1 MSELGRTGQV
11 AKAVD
16 EREARVLGDRRDR
29 RPPVDTRTNTPVFAS
44 GRANARLR
52 RLGEHTV
59 QIGYEPELF
68 LRLGERGR
76 LGGSAVLVVHS
87 EFDYRLSCPNRC
99 VIVCSM
105 VSAARAGLGGSRR
118 HPDRHHHITP
128 RHRHHRR
135 DAATRAPDATR
146 SAPRTSPADALS
158 RSRHH

>member
-1 MSELGRTGQV
+1 MLRTCFSTVPSVTHSRCAMPGWWSSRPDATSEDGQ
-11 AKAVD
+11 
-16 EREARVLGDRRDR
+16 
-29 RPPVDTRTNTPVFAS
+29 
-44 GRANARLR
+44 RLR

-105 VSAARAGLGGSRR
+105 VSAARAGLG
-118 HPDRHHHITP
+118 
-128 RHRHHRR
+128 
-135 DAATRAPDATR
+135 
-146 SAPRTSPADALS
+146 
-158 RSRHH
+158 

>member
-59 QIGYEPELF
+59 QIGYEPRCFFAWVNTVASAGALF
-68 LRLGERGR
+68 SSCTVNSTIVSPVLI
-76 LGGSAVLVVHS
+76 AV
-87 EFDYRLSCPNRC
+87 
-99 VIVCSM
+99 
-105 VSAARAGLGGSRR
+105 
-118 HPDRHHHITP
+118 
-128 RHRHHRR
+128 
-135 DAATRAPDATR
+135 
-146 SAPRTSPADALS
+146 
-158 RSRHH
+158 